1 MISFTCE
8 EMIMDYNAL
17 LDIATELGYQLA
29 MSGAETFRVEESINR
44 VMAAYGITAEV
55 FSIPNCLHVSIETPD
70 GIPVTRMRRIGA
82 HGNDLDAVEKYSN
95 LSRRLCA
102 QKPDLQTALKWL
114 EETNNARRKY
124 CLPLYLLGNFLGACG
139 FAIIF
144 GGGLIDSL
152 LAGICGIVVGL
163 VNTYMD
169 HLKANQFFRIITA
182 SFLMALL
189 AYVTGSFG
197 IAQNTDAVIIGALM
211 ILVPGLLFTNALR
224 DIIYGDTNSGINRIV
239 HVLLIAAAIALGTG
253 VALNFTEILLKLP
266 IISTPNT
273 HSLIIAALAC
283 FIGCTGFF
291 IVFNIHG
298 PGGFLCAIGGMLT
311 WIAYSLLL
319 LLGCG
324 EILAYFIA
332 TMIAA
337 FYSETM
343 ARIRKYPAISY
354 LVVSVFP
361 LIPGAGI
368 YYTTNHLVRG
378 DMSSFAAQG
387 THTIAIAGAMAV
399 GILLVSTIFRLI
411 STRKISNK

>member
-1 MISFTCE
+1 
-8 EMIMDYNAL
+8 MDYNTL

-29 MSGAETFRVEESINR
+29 MSGAETFRVEESISR

-70 GIPVTRMRRIGA
+70 GTPVTRMRRIGS

-95 LSRRLCA
+95 LSRKLCSET
-102 QKPDLQTALKWL
+102 PDLETASQWLKD
-114 EETNNARRKY
+114 TAKARRTY
-124 CLPLYLLGNFLGACG
+124 SLPLYLLGNFLGACG
-139 FAIIF
+139 FAVMF

-152 LAGICGIVVGL
+152 CAGVCGIVVGL

-189 AYVTGSFG
+189 AYITGSFG
-197 IAQNTDAVIIGALM
+197 IAANTDAVIIGTLM

-239 HVLLIAAAIALGTG
+239 QVLLIAAAIALGTG
-253 VALNFTEILLKLP
+253 AALNVTEQLLGLP
-266 IISTPNT
+266 TISVASSY
-273 HSLIIAALAC
+273 SLLVTAIAC
-283 FIGCTGFF
+283 FVGCTGFF

-298 PGGFLCAIGGMLT
+298 PGGFLCALGGMVT
-311 WIAYSLLL
+311 WIAYGLLQHF
-319 LLGCG
+319 GSN

-332 TMIAA
+332 TMVAA

-354 LVVSVFP
+354 LVISAFP

-387 THTIAIAGAMAV
+387 IHTIAIAGAMAV
-399 GILLVSTIFRLI
+399 GILLISTVFRLI
-411 STRKISNK
+411 STHKNKS